1 MTTTKTMLTTVDN
14 PFSPFDEFGAW
25 YAYDVSS
32 GHHTCELLGRIA
44 YSSDQL
50 SDVDEE
56 NSILR
61 AIDEIVSENVSGIHR
76 KVTKEVE
83 D

>member
-32 GHHTCELLGRIA
+32 GYHTCELLGRIA

-50 SDVDEE
+50 SDSDEE

-61 AIDEIVSENVSGIHR
+61 AIDEIVSENVSGVHR
-76 KVTKEVE
+76 KITKEVE